1 MDDLFGGIF
10 GDMFDFNG
18 DGDLDAFEQAA
29 EFGLVMEMMD
39 EEDGE
44 DDGFGLDGLD
54 DDEEEDEVYF

>member
-54 DDEEEDEVYF
+54 EDEEEDEVYF

>member
-44 DDGFGLDGLD
+44 
-54 DDEEEDEVYF
+54 ED